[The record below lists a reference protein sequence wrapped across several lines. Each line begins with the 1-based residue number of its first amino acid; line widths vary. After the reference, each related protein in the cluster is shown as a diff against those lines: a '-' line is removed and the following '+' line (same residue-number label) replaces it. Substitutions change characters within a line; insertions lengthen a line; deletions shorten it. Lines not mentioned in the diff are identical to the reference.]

1 LHAAVERQTHVTSCC
16 TRQPI
21 TIPQAKTS
29 NRLPGLLRD
38 RNGFPAS
45 ICLVPRPGPP
55 SSISPPPATQR
66 FRFSTFGL
74 FGERSNSRQALR
86 NLPIHYREQVA
97 ERASSQLRIGI
108 CARAQ
113 SSQQL
118 VPDLISLPC
127 FASPTTRSFSYPRS
141 PTQLALII
149 KALTTSSCFFNVIEL
164 LLSLVSR
171 FTPIP
176 IPHSRLPHPHY
187 HLNPQP
193 PCTPDSTS
201 TLILCSTATQRHHGS
216 SRRRPPFR
224 QPQLL
229 SL

>member
-1 LHAAVERQTHVTSCC
+1 LLHPFNPS
-16 TRQPI
+16 
-21 TIPQAKTS
+21 
-29 NRLPGLLRD
+29 L
-38 RNGFPAS
+38 F
-45 ICLVPRPGPP
+45 PRPRHQIVCRVSSEIATASLLASALSPDRVHRAVSVLHQQP
-55 SSISPPPATQR
+55 ST

-201 TLILCSTATQRHHGS
+201 TLILSSTATQRHHGS
-216 SRRRPPFR
+216 PRRRPPFR
-224 QPQLL
+224 QPQLHPL
-229 SL
+229 